1 MKTQR
6 KRTCAKMICI
16 CLMLSLVPSPVS
28 AAETG
33 EAVGSHEH
41 TSECYT
47 WAEAC
52 THEHTPECYSRE
64 SISENEATPSEA
76 VEPVECSH
84 ICSAESGCIT
94 KELNCQYDEE
104 KGSIPAAEEMPQEN
118 EPGEE
123 MEQEAEIA
131 TPSNAQKSTAE
142 GRNVEEFDVLVP
154 EVQNNAVLLAAT
166 QYTYTLH
173 YDANGGSGAPA
184 DQVVTSTALYV
195 QIPVSSTI
203 PVRDGYTFK
212 SWANTRTGRVVYNYG
227 NSATIAQGA
236 DNTKTIYAIWE
247 AHVHSWGE
255 WTSNGNG
262 THTRTCSTDSSH
274 TETND
279 CSGGEP
285 TCTEK
290 AICENCH
297 AAYGNPLG
305 HYFEWMA
312 DSKQHWKQCVQC
324 HASETKMDH
333 SGGTATC
340 TQKAVCEIC
349 ITAYGNP
356 LGHDFTSQTWQSD
369 ADNHWK
375 KCSRC
380 DAIDSEN
387 GHDWDSGEVTIKP
400 TCTTA
405 GQKTFTCAV
414 CSAIHLETIGAFG
427 HTFVRHNAKAAT
439 CTEKGWKAYDTCS
452 RCDYTTYAELPALG
466 HDPIHHNAKAAT
478 CMEKGWNAYDTC
490 SRCDYTTY
498 AELSALG
505 HDFSL
510 LQHNEKQHWKK
521 CSRCE
526 AIDDKENHSGGTATC
541 KDKAVCSI
549 CSAAYGELNADNH
562 AGGTEV
568 RDRAEATTNVAGYTG
583 DIYCKGCNKKIQDG
597 TRIPKLA
604 SSSGS
609 SGSGGGSSSAG
620 SVSSKE
626 QHRPSVVDDQARWV
640 QNGTDWKL
648 ILSSGETAADRW
660 VQKGGHWYW
669 FKADGI
675 MAHSGWL
682 LYMGHWYYLNAGG
695 DMITGWLFWNE
706 HWYYLKA
713 DGIMAADE
721 MTPDG
726 YRIGPDGS
734 GFRKNEITNQK
745 RAFTWYITG

>member
-1 MKTQR
+1 MKKQR
-6 KRTCAKMICI
+6 KRTCAKMLCI
-16 CLMLSLVPSPVS
+16 CLMLSLVPAPVS

-41 TSECYT
+41 TLECYT

-52 THEHTPECYSRE
+52 THEHTLECYSQE
-64 SISENEATPSEA
+64 IISENEDTPSEA
-76 VEPVECSH
+76 DEPVECSH
-84 ICSAESGCIT
+84 ICSVESGCIT

-118 EPGEE
+118 EPEEE

-131 TPSNAQKSTAE
+131 TPSNAQESTVE

-212 SWANTRTGRVVYNYG
+212 GWANTPTGMVVYNYG

-236 DNTKTIYAIWE
+236 YNTKTIYAIWE

-305 HYFEWMA
+305 HYFEWQS

-324 HASETKMDH
+324 NTSETKMDH

-349 ITAYGNP
+349 FTAYGNP
-356 LGHDFTSQTWQSD
+356 LGHDFTSETWQSD
-369 ADNHWK
+369 TDKHWK

-387 GHDWDSGEVTIKP
+387 CHDWDSGEVTIKP

-405 GQKTFTCAV
+405 GQRTFTCDV

-427 HTFVRHNAKAAT
+427 HIFVRHNAKAAT
-439 CTEKGWKAYDTCS
+439 CTEKGWKAYEDV
-452 RCDYTTYAELPALG
+452 Y
-466 HDPIHHNAKAAT
+466 
-478 CMEKGWNAYDTC
+478 
-490 SRCDYTTY
+490 
-498 AELSALG
+498 
-505 HDFSL
+505 
-510 LQHNEKQHWKK
+510 
-521 CSRCE
+521 
-526 AIDDKENHSGGTATC
+526 
-541 KDKAVCSI
+541 
-549 CSAAYGELNADNH
+549 
-562 AGGTEV
+562 
-568 RDRAEATTNVAGYTG
+568 
-583 DIYCKGCNKKIQDG
+583 
-597 TRIPKLA
+597 
-604 SSSGS
+604 
-609 SGSGGGSSSAG
+609 
-620 SVSSKE
+620 
-626 QHRPSVVDDQARWV
+626 
-640 QNGTDWKL
+640 
-648 ILSSGETAADRW
+648 
-660 VQKGGHWYW
+660 
-669 FKADGI
+669 
-675 MAHSGWL
+675 
-682 LYMGHWYYLNAGG
+682 
-695 DMITGWLFWNE
+695 
-706 HWYYLKA
+706 
-713 DGIMAADE
+713 
-721 MTPDG
+721 
-726 YRIGPDGS
+726 
-734 GFRKNEITNQK
+734 K
-745 RAFTWYITG
+745 RQV

>member
-1 MKTQR
+1 M
-6 KRTCAKMICI
+6 
-16 CLMLSLVPSPVS
+16 
-28 AAETG
+28 
-33 EAVGSHEH
+33 
-41 TSECYT
+41 
-47 WAEAC
+47 
-52 THEHTPECYSRE
+52 
-64 SISENEATPSEA
+64 
-76 VEPVECSH
+76 
-84 ICSAESGCIT
+84 
-94 KELNCQYDEE
+94 
-104 KGSIPAAEEMPQEN
+104 
-118 EPGEE
+118 
-123 MEQEAEIA
+123 
-131 TPSNAQKSTAE
+131 
-142 GRNVEEFDVLVP
+142 
-154 EVQNNAVLLAAT
+154 
-166 QYTYTLH
+166 
-173 YDANGGSGAPA
+173 
-184 DQVVTSTALYV
+184 
-195 QIPVSSTI
+195 
-203 PVRDGYTFK
+203 
-212 SWANTRTGRVVYNYG
+212 VVYNYG
-227 NSATIAQGA
+227 NSATIPQGA
-236 DNTKTIYAIWE
+236 YNTKTIYAIWE

-305 HYFEWMA
+305 HYFEWQS

-324 HASETKMDH
+324 NTSETKMDH

-349 ITAYGNP
+349 FTAYGNP
-356 LGHDFTSQTWQSD
+356 LGHDFTSETWQSD
-369 ADNHWK
+369 TDKHWK

-387 GHDWDSGEVTIKP
+387 CHDWDSGEVTIKP

-405 GQKTFTCAV
+405 GQRTFTCDV
-414 CSAIHLETIGAFG
+414 CSVIHLETIGAFG

-466 HDPIHHNAKAAT
+466 HDPIHHNAKTAT
-478 CMEKGWNAYDTC
+478 CMETGWKAYDTC

-541 KDKAVCSI
+541 KDKAVCST

-583 DIYCKGCNKKIQDG
+583 DTYCKGCNKKLQDG

-609 SGSGGGSSSAG
+609 SGGGGSRSSG

-626 QHRPSVVDDQARWV
+626 QHRPSVVDDQAQWM

-648 ILSSGETAADRW
+648 ILSSGEIAADRW
-660 VQKGGHWYW
+660 VQKDGHWYW

-675 MAHSGWL
+675 MAHSEWVS
-682 LYMGHWYYLNAGG
+682 YMGHWYYLNAGG

-706 HWYYLKA
+706 RWYYLKP

-726 YRIGPDGS
+726 YKMGPDG
-734 GFRKNEITNQK
+734 IWVQ
-745 RAFTWYITG
+745 

>member
-1 MKTQR
+1 MR
-6 KRTCAKMICI
+6 
-16 CLMLSLVPSPVS
+16 
-28 AAETG
+28 
-33 EAVGSHEH
+33 
-41 TSECYT
+41 
-47 WAEAC
+47 
-52 THEHTPECYSRE
+52 
-64 SISENEATPSEA
+64 
-76 VEPVECSH
+76 
-84 ICSAESGCIT
+84 
-94 KELNCQYDEE
+94 
-104 KGSIPAAEEMPQEN
+104 
-118 EPGEE
+118 
-123 MEQEAEIA
+123 
-131 TPSNAQKSTAE
+131 
-142 GRNVEEFDVLVP
+142 
-154 EVQNNAVLLAAT
+154 
-166 QYTYTLH
+166 
-173 YDANGGSGAPA
+173 
-184 DQVVTSTALYV
+184 
-195 QIPVSSTI
+195 
-203 PVRDGYTFK
+203 
-212 SWANTRTGRVVYNYG
+212 
-227 NSATIAQGA
+227 
-236 DNTKTIYAIWE
+236 
-247 AHVHSWGE
+247 
-255 WTSNGNG
+255 
-262 THTRTCSTDSSH
+262 
-274 TETND
+274 
-279 CSGGEP
+279 
-285 TCTEK
+285 
-290 AICENCH
+290 
-297 AAYGNPLG
+297 
-305 HYFEWMA
+305 
-312 DSKQHWKQCVQC
+312 
-324 HASETKMDH
+324 
-333 SGGTATC
+333 
-340 TQKAVCEIC
+340 
-349 ITAYGNP
+349 
-356 LGHDFTSQTWQSD
+356 
-369 ADNHWK
+369 
-375 KCSRC
+375 
-380 DAIDSEN
+380 
-387 GHDWDSGEVTIKP
+387 
-400 TCTTA
+400 
-405 GQKTFTCAV
+405 
-414 CSAIHLETIGAFG
+414 SAIHLETIGAFG

>member
-212 SWANTRTGRVVYNYG
+212 GWANTRTGRVVYNYG

-297 AAYGNPLG
+297 AAYGNQLG

>member
-1 MKTQR
+1 
-6 KRTCAKMICI
+6 
-16 CLMLSLVPSPVS
+16 
-28 AAETG
+28 
-33 EAVGSHEH
+33 
-41 TSECYT
+41 
-47 WAEAC
+47 
-52 THEHTPECYSRE
+52 
-64 SISENEATPSEA
+64 
-76 VEPVECSH
+76 
-84 ICSAESGCIT
+84 
-94 KELNCQYDEE
+94 
-104 KGSIPAAEEMPQEN
+104 
-118 EPGEE
+118 
-123 MEQEAEIA
+123 
-131 TPSNAQKSTAE
+131 
-142 GRNVEEFDVLVP
+142 
-154 EVQNNAVLLAAT
+154 
-166 QYTYTLH
+166 
-173 YDANGGSGAPA
+173 
-184 DQVVTSTALYV
+184 
-195 QIPVSSTI
+195 
-203 PVRDGYTFK
+203 
-212 SWANTRTGRVVYNYG
+212 
-227 NSATIAQGA
+227 
-236 DNTKTIYAIWE
+236 
-247 AHVHSWGE
+247 
-255 WTSNGNG
+255 
-262 THTRTCSTDSSH
+262 
-274 TETND
+274 
-279 CSGGEP
+279 
-285 TCTEK
+285 
-290 AICENCH
+290 
-297 AAYGNPLG
+297 
-305 HYFEWMA
+305 
-312 DSKQHWKQCVQC
+312 
-324 HASETKMDH
+324 MDH

-349 ITAYGNP
+349 FTAYGNP
-356 LGHDFTSQTWQSD
+356 LGHDFTSETWQSD
-369 ADNHWK
+369 TDKHWK

-387 GHDWDSGEVTIKP
+387 CHDWDSGEVTIKP

-405 GQKTFTCAV
+405 GQRTFTCDV

-466 HDPIHHNAKAAT
+466 HDPIHHNAKTAT
-478 CMEKGWNAYDTC
+478 CMETGWKAYDTC

-541 KDKAVCSI
+541 KDKAVCST

-583 DIYCKGCNKKIQDG
+583 DTYCKGCNKKLQDG

-609 SGSGGGSSSAG
+609 SGGGGSRSSG

-626 QHRPSVVDDQARWV
+626 QHRPSVVDDQAQWM

-648 ILSSGETAADRW
+648 ILSSGEIAADRW
-660 VQKGGHWYW
+660 VQKDGHWYW

-675 MAHSGWL
+675 MAHSEWVS
-682 LYMGHWYYLNAGG
+682 YMGHWYYLNAGG

-706 HWYYLKA
+706 RWYYLKP

-726 YRIGPDGS
+726 YKMGPDG
-734 GFRKNEITNQK
+734 IWVQ
-745 RAFTWYITG
+745 

>member
-52 THEHTPECYSRE
+52 THEHTSECYSRE

-212 SWANTRTGRVVYNYG
+212 GWANTRTGRVVYNYG

-297 AAYGNPLG
+297 AAYGNLLG

-324 HASETKMDH
+324 HASKTKMDH

-541 KDKAVCSI
+541 KDKAVCSF

-726 YRIGPDGS
+726 YRIEPDGS

>member
-142 GRNVEEFDVLVP
+142 GRNVEEFDELVP

-212 SWANTRTGRVVYNYG
+212 GWANTRTGRVVYNYG